1 MKLYYTYSPPVAD
14 VVAKH
19 VTIRELARC
28 SPLPF
33 VAMTFVMLHLGAE
46 ASLLSVAALLV
57 MFQLSRIAIRKR
69 RGRRPIVP

>member
-1 MKLYYTYSPPVAD
+1 MAD
-14 VVAKH
+14 VIAERE
-19 VTIRELARC
+19 TLGELARC

-57 MFQLSRIAIRKR
+57 MFQLTRIAMRKR
-69 RGRRPIVP
+69 RGRSSVVP

>member
-1 MKLYYTYSPPVAD
+1 MKLSYTYSPPVAD
-14 VVAKH
+14 VVAERE
-19 VTIRELARC
+19 TLGELARC

-57 MFQLSRIAIRKR
+57 VSQLTRIDMRKC
-69 RGRRPIVP
+69 RGRSSLVP

>member
-1 MKLYYTYSPPVAD
+1 MKLYYAFSPPVAD

-19 VTIRELARC
+19 ETLRELARC

-33 VAMTFVMLHLGAE
+33 VAMAYVILHLGAE

-57 MFQLSRIAIRKR
+57 MFQLTRIAMRKR
-69 RGRRPIVP
+69 RGRSSVVP